1 MALAVAPEIAAAVLA
16 EHALK
21 AAPSIVGS
29 VVGAPVGAI
38 FGKKAGRTVKKAIK
52 GIGHAFGFADGGY
65 GFSGGMYSP
74 GTVSPMPG
82 GPIRVPLR
90 PVAAQPVAFQYGG
103 RVAPPGYRMSG
114 RHKKYRR

>member
-38 FGKKAGRTVKKAIK
+38 FGKKAGRTVKKAIR
-52 GIGHAFGFADGGY
+52 GIGHAFGFAEGGY
-65 GFSGGMYSP
+65 VP
-74 GTVSPMPG
+74 GTVSPSPG

-103 RVAPPGYRMSG
+103 RVAPPGYRMNG

>member
-21 AAPSIVGS
+21 AAPGVVGS
-29 VVGAPVGAI
+29 VVAAPVRAI

-65 GFSGGMYSP
+65 VP
-74 GTVSPMPG
+74 GTVTPMPG

-90 PVAAQPVAFQYGG
+90 PVAAQPVAFARGG
-103 RVAPPGYRMSG
+103 MVQHRTMASG
-114 RHKKYRR
+114 FGRQRKPRY